1 MEGIPGGPVV
11 RTPLSLPRAWILS
24 LVGELRSH
32 MPQDIAKKK
41 KKMWGE
47 KEAEEINL
55 NYIFEPSISQM
66 LSF

>member
-11 RTPLSLPRAWILS
+11 RTPLSLPKAWVLS

-32 MPQDIAKKK
+32 MPRGMAKK

>member
-1 MEGIPGGPVV
+1 MGSIPGWGAKIPHATRYGP
-11 RTPLSLPRAWILS
+11 
-24 LVGELRSH
+24 
-32 MPQDIAKKK
+32 K

>member
-1 MEGIPGGPVV
+1 VEGIPGGPVV
-11 RTPLSLPRAWILS
+11 RTPLSLPRAWVLS

-32 MPQDIAKKK
+32 MPQGMAQK